1 MSTINWEDDLP
12 QVAPESIQE
21 RLARLVHELAERQEA
36 LTELEDEADMQKQR
50 ISEIKTVLL
59 PGVMDEL
66 GVSEIKLEDK
76 TKIKVE
82 SKVNA
87 SIKKENEL
95 KVFDWLVNN
104 GYGGLIK
111 SSVTAEFGREEI
123 EQAQEIVAALR
134 EDGVEA
140 TLKQGVH
147 SATLK
152 SFVKEQLEAGNPVSE
167 DISVFEYKEAKIT
180 LPKSKK

>member
-1 MSTINWEDDLP
+1 
-12 QVAPESIQE
+12 PESIQE

-36 LTELEDEADMQKQR
+36 LTELEDEVDMQKQR

-111 SSVTAEFGREEI
+111 ARVTAE
-123 EQAQEIVAALR
+123 V
-134 EDGVEA
+134 
-140 TLKQGVH
+140 
-147 SATLK
+147 
-152 SFVKEQLEAGNPVSE
+152 
-167 DISVFEYKEAKIT
+167 
-180 LPKSKK
+180 